1 MYANSMNPPSDSEGT
16 IISARWIV
24 PVEPART
31 VLASHALVVSDERIV
46 AVLPVTEAV
55 ARYSSY
61 DRIDL
66 ADHVLIPGLVNLH
79 THAAMTLMRGM
90 ADDLTLMDWLKQHIW
105 PAEMRHVCEDF
116 VRDGAQLACAEMLLG
131 GVTCFSDMYF
141 YPQATAAAAIT
152 AGMRAA
158 IGLIVIEFPSPYASD
173 AQDYLS
179 KGLAL
184 RDTLRGEPLLSFCL
198 APHAPYTVSD
208 QTLRRVVTYASELD
222 IPIHTHV
229 HETTAE
235 IAQSIEQHGM
245 RPLSR
250 LEGLGLLGPSLIAV
264 HAVHLQADEIDLLA
278 HHGCHVAHCPSSNL
292 KLASGFAPV
301 RSLINAGVN
310 VGIGSDGAASNNRL
324 DMFSEMRLAA
334 LLAKAVSND
343 ATAVP
348 AWEALEMATL
358 RPARALGL
366 ESTIGSLA
374 TGKFADLVAV
384 RLADVHTSPC
394 YDPVSQLVY
403 AAGREDVSHVWVNG
417 RLVVDNR
424 NLTTLNADAIMARAA
439 FWRNRMAVA

>member
-1 MYANSMNPPSDSEGT
+1 MNPPSDSEGT

-264 HAVHLQADEIDLLA
+264 HAVHLQAAEIDLLA

-348 AWEALEMATL
+348 AWEALEMGTL

-403 AAGREDVSHVWVNG
+403 AAGREDVSRVWVNG

-424 NLTTLNADAIMARAA
+424 NLTTLNADAIMVRAA

>member
-1 MYANSMNPPSDSEGT
+1 MNPPSDSDGT

-90 ADDLTLMDWLKQHIW
+90 ADDGTLMDWLKQHIW

-348 AWEALEMATL
+348 AWEALEMGTL

>member
-1 MYANSMNPPSDSEGT
+1 MNPPSDSEGT

-424 NLTTLNADAIMARAA
+424 NLTTLNADAIMVRAA

>member
-1 MYANSMNPPSDSEGT
+1 MNPPSDSDGT

-348 AWEALEMATL
+348 AWEALEMGTL

>member
-1 MYANSMNPPSDSEGT
+1 MNPPSASEGN

-348 AWEALEMATL
+348 AWEALEMGTL

-394 YDPVSQLVY
+394 YDPVSQLIY

-424 NLTTLNADAIMARAA
+424 NLTTLNADAIIARAA

>member
-1 MYANSMNPPSDSEGT
+1 MNPPSDSEGT

-403 AAGREDVSHVWVNG
+403 AAGREDVSRVWVNG

>member
-1 MYANSMNPPSDSEGT
+1 
-16 IISARWIV
+16 
-24 PVEPART
+24 

-141 YPQATAAAAIT
+141 YPQATAAAAIK

-348 AWEALEMATL
+348 AWEALEMGTL

-403 AAGREDVSHVWVNG
+403 AAGREDVSRVWVNG

>member
-1 MYANSMNPPSDSEGT
+1 MNPPSDSEGT

-141 YPQATAAAAIT
+141 YPQATAAAAIK

-348 AWEALEMATL
+348 AWEALEMGTL

-374 TGKFADLVAV
+374 AGKFADLVAV

-394 YDPVSQLVY
+394 YDPVSHLVY

>member
-1 MYANSMNPPSDSEGT
+1 MNPPSDSEGT

-264 HAVHLQADEIDLLA
+264 HAVHLQAAEIDLLA

-384 RLADVHTSPC
+384 RLADIHTSPC

>member
-1 MYANSMNPPSDSEGT
+1 MNPPSDSEGT

-90 ADDLTLMDWLKQHIW
+90 ADDGTLMDWLKQHIW

-250 LEGLGLLGPSLIAV
+250 LEGLGVLGPSLIAV

-348 AWEALEMATL
+348 AWEALEMGTL

>member
-1 MYANSMNPPSDSEGT
+1 
-16 IISARWIV
+16 
-24 PVEPART
+24 
-31 VLASHALVVSDERIV
+31 
-46 AVLPVTEAV
+46 LPVTEAV

-90 ADDLTLMDWLKQHIW
+90 ADDGTLMDWLKQHIW

-424 NLTTLNADAIMARAA
+424 NLTTLNADAIMVRAA

>member
-1 MYANSMNPPSDSEGT
+1 MNPPSDSEGT

-184 RDTLRGEPLLSFCL
+184 RDALRGEPLLSFCL

>member
-1 MYANSMNPPSDSEGT
+1 MNPPSDSEGT

-141 YPQATAAAAIT
+141 YPQATAAAAIK

-403 AAGREDVSHVWVNG
+403 AAGREDVSRVWVNG

-424 NLTTLNADAIMARAA
+424 NLTTLNADAIMVRAA

>member
-1 MYANSMNPPSDSEGT
+1 MNPPSDSEGT

-141 YPQATAAAAIT
+141 YPQATAAAAIK

-264 HAVHLQADEIDLLA
+264 HAVHLQAAEIDLLA

>member
-1 MYANSMNPPSDSEGT
+1 MNPPSDSEGT

-141 YPQATAAAAIT
+141 YPQATAAAAIK

-184 RDTLRGEPLLSFCL
+184 RDALRGEPLLSFCL

-264 HAVHLQADEIDLLA
+264 HAVHLQAAEIDLLA

-384 RLADVHTSPC
+384 RLADIHTSPC

-424 NLTTLNADAIMARAA
+424 NLTTLNADAIMVRAA